1 VSARSKARKAALDF
15 LYEGDIRGKSASSL
29 LGFRKTELDFLIR
42 DYTEA
47 LVNGVEAKRDRIDE
61 IISMRAKD
69 WDLDRM
75 PVVDRNILRVGVFE
89 LLWGEQ
95 IPEEV
100 AISESVELA
109 KTLSTE
115 DSATYINGVLAAIRE
130 IKKDLSL

>member
-1 VSARSKARKAALDF
+1 
-15 LYEGDIRGKSASSL
+15 
-29 LGFRKTELDFLIR
+29 LDFLIR

-89 LLWGEQ
+89 LLWGEEL
-95 IPEEV
+95 PEEV

-130 IKKDLSL
+130 IKKELSL

>member
-29 LGFRKTELDFLIR
+29 LGFRRTELDFLIR

>member
-100 AISESVELA
+100 AISESIELA

>member
-1 VSARSKARKAALDF
+1 MSARSKARKAALDF

-89 LLWGEQ
+89 LLWAEQ